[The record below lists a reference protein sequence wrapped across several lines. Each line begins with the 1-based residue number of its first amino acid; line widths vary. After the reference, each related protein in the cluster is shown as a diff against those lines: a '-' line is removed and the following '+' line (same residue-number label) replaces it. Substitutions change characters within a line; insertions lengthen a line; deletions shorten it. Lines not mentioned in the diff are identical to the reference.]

1 MAEPVKFRAA
11 LVQLCSG
18 REIAPNMSYATALIR
33 AAATRGAQYIQTP
46 ENTALVELSGE
57 RLFERIRPEA
67 ETAILGSFANLARDL
82 GVWLHIGSV
91 AIRVGE
97 RKAANR
103 SFLFGPDGKIAARY
117 DKIHMFDVDLP
128 SGESYRES
136 KNYQPGGVAVNARL
150 PWGMLGMTTCYDLRF
165 PEQYKALA
173 RAGADFLAVP
183 SAFTRQTGQ
192 AHWHVLLRARA
203 IETGCFVLAAAQGGD
218 HEVGRATYGHSL
230 IVSPWGEILAE
241 GGAEPGI
248 VSAEIDTSQVAA
260 ARQRIPALNHVRNFD
275 VMFADEGQPADSLN
289 KEPA

>member
-1 MAEPVKFRAA
+1 MPEHTTFRAA

-18 REIAPNMSYATALIR
+18 REIAPNMAFATGLIR
-33 AAATRGAQYIQTP
+33 AAAGRGAHYIQTP
-46 ENTALVELSGE
+46 ENTALVELSSD

-67 ETAILGSFANLARDL
+67 ETTILGTFADLARNL

-103 SFLFGPDGKIAARY
+103 SFLFAPNGDVAARY

-136 KNYQPGGVAVNARL
+136 KNYQPGSSAVNVLL

-192 AHWHVLLRARA
+192 AHWQVLLRARA
-203 IETGCFVLAAAQGGD
+203 IETGCFVLAAAQGGE
-218 HEVGRATYGHSL
+218 HEVGRATYGHSM
-230 IVSPWGEILAE
+230 IVSPWGEVLAE
-241 GGAEPGI
+241 GGDEPGLI
-248 VSAEIDTSQVAA
+248 AAEIDPAQVVA
-260 ARQRIPALNHVRNFD
+260 ARQRIPALNHVRPFEVIEAGIGEIPTVD
-275 VMFADEGQPADSLN
+275 AT
-289 KEPA
+289 